1 MPYVIDN
8 TKPWLGKALAMSVVV
23 GILGFWIGILM
34 SQSPTVSD
42 EPSPIETTIEETYI
56 EIPIEET
63 TQPDM
68 TDMPLAPL
76 PDISFGSDD
85 DDEYEDDEEDDD

>member
-23 GILGFWIGILM
+23 GIVGFWIGILM

-42 EPSPIETTIEETYI
+42 EVSPSPIETTIEQTPI
-56 EIPIEET
+56 DIPIEET
-63 TQPDM
+63 TQPAM
-68 TDMPLAPL
+68 TDMTPL
-76 PDISFGSDD
+76 PNISFESDD
-85 DDEYEDDEEDDD
+85 DDEYEEEDDD